1 MNAENRGGV
10 ICLNDTQL
18 PGNMLACASLSG
30 SVAEGSV

>member
-1 MNAENRGGV
+1 MNADNRGGV

-18 PGNMLACASLSG
+18 PGHMLACASLSG